1 MTESQLKE
9 VAKRLFRTIDEEST
23 RTLNKD
29 ETFEYINF
37 MRENMYH
44 NRETQKDVEA
54 VWKSIKDKTIVEK
67 KVPNPKKPQYPLLVK
82 EERINFRSL
91 WSQILEAGKED
102 GCVWIP
108 FEETTE
114 IAREK
119 AIKLAELESRGGQ
132 AALLVAQ

>member
-1 MTESQLKE
+1 MTESQFKE

-37 MRENMYH
+37 MRNNMYH
-44 NRETQKDVEA
+44 NKETQKDCEA
-54 VWKSIKDKTIVEK
+54 VWKSIEGKTVVEK
-67 KVPNPKKPQYPLLVK
+67 KMPNPKKPQYPIFVK

-91 WSQILEAGKED
+91 WSLILAAGKED

-119 AIKLAELESRGGQ
+119 AIKLAELESRGGE
-132 AALLVAQ
+132 AALLIAK